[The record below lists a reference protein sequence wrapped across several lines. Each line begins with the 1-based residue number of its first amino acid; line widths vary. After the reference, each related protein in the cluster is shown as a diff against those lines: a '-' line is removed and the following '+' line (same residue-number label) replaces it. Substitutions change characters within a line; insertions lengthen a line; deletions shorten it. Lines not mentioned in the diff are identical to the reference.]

1 MFEIKARA
9 ASGRVGRWQIG
20 KYSVTTPTLAVV
32 VTPNSRI
39 VSLRDIKK
47 IGAEIIITN
56 AYIMKK
62 SEHAEQIEKK
72 GVHKFYGWDGPIYTD
87 SGTFQMYSQG
97 KFEITPQETLEFQ
110 KSIGSDVITPLDL
123 FTLPTDSKEVAREKL
138 KETILRIRSAR
149 EIIQKQQLC
158 GPVQGGAYPELRKKA
173 ALEVSKANPDIFAIG
188 GIVPMME
195 QYRFSKLV
203 EAILSAR
210 RNLDT
215 SKPLHAFGAG
225 HPMIFALLAAIG
237 IDFFDSA
244 AYAIFARQ
252 GRYLT
257 VNGTKAISELHEL
270 PCSCPVCSENT
281 ARELAG
287 DTSLL
292 AKHNLYAT
300 FEEIK
305 TIRQAIFD
313 GSLWELLEQRIRSHP
328 AMLEAYKTL
337 GKYRKFLE
345 TSEPV
350 SSKHAFFYL
359 GKESLQRPAVFR
371 AKNRLAAM
379 KFTKKDETFGW
390 LGLKVP
396 LGLKMIYP
404 FGQSVIPGQ
413 KKSGVAKPIDAARQV
428 ISYQYRMP
436 LLKAKKAIGREGVA
450 EISRNT
456 GRLQRLKSKD
466 MLLGTFRDSDGYFVP
481 TFAGAKELAKQLH
494 GAYTVHVNKDVESF
508 IREGKTL
515 FSKFVAGADDKIR
528 PGDEVFVVGSAGE
541 LLATGT
547 ALLNSREMTSF
558 KYGIAVDTRHIN

>member
-9 ASGRVGRWQIG
+9 ASGRVGKWQIG
-20 KYSVTTPTLAVV
+20 KHSITTPTLAVV

-39 VSLRDIKK
+39 VSLKNIKK

-62 SEHAEQIEKK
+62 SEHAQEIQKK

-110 KSIGSDVITPLDL
+110 KSIGSDIITPLDL
-123 FTLPTDSKEVAREKL
+123 FTLPTDSKEIAREKL
-138 KETILRIRSAR
+138 KETISRIRSAR
-149 EIIQKQQLC
+149 EIVQKQQLC
-158 GPVQGGAYPELRKKA
+158 GPVQGGAYIDLRKKA
-173 ALEVSKANPDIFAIG
+173 ALEVSKASPDLFAIG
-188 GIVPMME
+188 GIVPLME

-203 EAILSAR
+203 ESILSAR
-210 RNLDT
+210 QNLDP
-215 SKPLHAFGAG
+215 SKPIHAFGAG

-237 IDFFDSA
+237 VDFFDSA

-281 ARELAG
+281 ARELAE

-300 FEEIK
+300 FEEIR

-313 GSLWELLEQRIRSHP
+313 GSLWELVEERIRSHP
-328 AMLEAYKTL
+328 AMLEAYQAI

-345 TSEPV
+345 KSEPV

-359 GKESLQRPAVFR
+359 GKESLQRPVVFR
-371 AKNRLAAM
+371 AKNRLKEM
-379 KFTKKDETFGW
+379 KFTKKDETFNW

-396 LGLKMIYP
+396 IGLKMVYP
-404 FGQSVIPGQ
+404 FGQSIIPGQ
-413 KKSGVAKPIDAARQV
+413 KKSGVAKPIDAAWQV
-428 ISYQYRMP
+428 ISYQYQMP
-436 LLKAKKAIGREGVA
+436 LLKAKKIISKDCVA

-456 GRLQRLKSKD
+456 GRLQRLKNKD
-466 MLLGTFRDSDGYFVP
+466 MLLGTFRGSDGYFIP
-481 TFAGAKELAKQLH
+481 TFEGAKEIVKQLH
-494 GAYTVHVNKDVESF
+494 GAYTVHVNKDVEQL

-515 FSKFVAGADDKIR
+515 FSKFVAAADEKIR
-528 PGDEVFVVGSAGE
+528 PGDEVFVVGSEGE

-558 KYGIAVDTRHIN
+558 KYGVAVDIRHH